1 MRTKPKVSPTALA
14 IVVLGALLFA
24 PGVANA
30 HGGKQTLRL
39 VATELQFEYV
49 DVGATGP
56 SLGDQLVFS
65 ESLERN
71 GRDVGMSGVVCT
83 TTHLVAPYGV
93 TTFQCIGTFDLR
105 RGQITLQG
113 LIEVQGE
120 DDPGPFE
127 VAITGGT
134 GAYRG
139 AGGEAIARQRRD
151 GTSVYKLRFDARKK
165 HGGRNHRDD
174 RGGKR
179 HRY

>member
-1 MRTKPKVSPTALA
+1 MRITPKVYPVVVA
-14 IVVLGALLFA
+14 IVALGALLFVT
-24 PGVANA
+24 GVANA
-30 HGGKQTLRL
+30 HGGGKQTLRL

-65 ESLERN
+65 ESLEQR

-83 TTHLVAPYGV
+83 TTHIVAPYGV
-93 TTFQCIGTFDLR
+93 TSFHCLGTLSLR

-139 AGGEAIARQRRD
+139 AGGEAVVRDRQD

-165 HGGRNHRDD
+165 HHGGRD
-174 RGGKR
+174 RR
-179 HRY
+179 H